1 MSCKGTDS
9 GKLKNGGSRTVKTGM
24 SRSMFDGCGWNR
36 IHVSF
41 VLNMTVSKIRKK
53 THSKEMFAKL
63 IILIP
68 VTYQLEDMGQR
79 SCMPPLVR

>member
-53 THSKEMFAKL
+53 THSKETLMRLFMQ
-63 IILIP
+63 IP
-68 VTYQLEDMGQR
+68 ALYHLEVRGQ
-79 SCMPPLVR
+79 SICTPSPVR